1 MPQVHISTGAEI
13 DYEDLN
19 PQASGAPVIAL
30 HGMLGTGRLH
40 LGHVID
46 WLAAEGYRVLA
57 PTLRG
62 YGQSF
67 PKPRDFPMRFYERD
81 AADVLAF
88 LDALDIDYAHIVGY
102 SDGGEIALICAG
114 LQPERFASAASWGA
128 VGYFGPEMRPIA
140 QRMIPGSAWI
150 TDDEVKLHQLADKDD
165 FARQWVRATIHMI
178 DNGGDVSVSLA
189 PKITCPV
196 LVMLGKTDRL
206 NPPEYAQ
213 RFLKNVSNGSLT
225 LFECGHPVHD
235 EQTTAFRT
243 ALSAHLKTAAQT

>member
-1 MPQVHISTGAEI
+1 MPRVHISTGAELE
-13 DYEDLN
+13 YEDVN
-19 PQASGAPVIAL
+19 PQATGAPVIAL

-46 WLAAEGYRVLA
+46 WLAEKGYRVLA

-62 YGQSF
+62 YGKSS
-67 PKPRDFPMRFYERD
+67 PKPRDFPLRFYERD
-81 AADVLAF
+81 TADVLAF
-88 LDALDIDYAHIVGY
+88 MDALDLQRAHVIGY

-114 LQPERFASAASWGA
+114 LQPDRFISAASWGA
-128 VGYFGPEMRPIA
+128 VGYFGPEMRPIV

-150 TDDEVKLHQLADKDD
+150 TDEEVDLHQIADKDD

-178 DNGGDVSVSLA
+178 DSGGDVSVSLA
-189 PKITCPV
+189 PSITCPV
-196 LVMLGKTDRL
+196 LIMLGKTDRL

-213 RFLKNVSNGSLT
+213 RFLNNVRNGKML

-235 EQTTAFRT
+235 EQTTAFRA
-243 ALSAHLKTAAQT
+243 ALSAHLEAADQT